1 MVSTGMHGRPCAVP
15 GPRVAEQRDRGSG
28 RARAARVPAA
38 LPGDTHPR
46 AAHAGPGELDSG
58 PRVDSSRL
66 QVRAGAPLP
75 GLSWADQ
82 RRSGGPLGVGWGCD
96 EACAV
101 QERWRSRA
109 RDSGCARGKEILC
122 KPGKVERVETMD
134 VCRMHSSLPGCT
146 GAQCCFGVCACEC
159 VCARA

>member
-66 QVRAGAPLP
+66 QSNLQTTQGNPPCSLCRHPT
-75 GLSWADQ
+75 SST
-82 RRSGGPLGVGWGCD
+82 RRSITRP
-96 EACAV
+96 
-101 QERWRSRA
+101 
-109 RDSGCARGKEILC
+109 
-122 KPGKVERVETMD
+122 
-134 VCRMHSSLPGCT
+134 SLPSIET
-146 GAQCCFGVCACEC
+146 P
-159 VCARA
+159 